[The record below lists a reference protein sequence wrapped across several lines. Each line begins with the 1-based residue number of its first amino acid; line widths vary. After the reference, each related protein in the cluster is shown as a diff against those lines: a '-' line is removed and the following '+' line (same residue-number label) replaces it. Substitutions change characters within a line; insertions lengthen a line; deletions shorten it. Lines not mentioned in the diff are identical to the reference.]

1 MASSPFV
8 EEAELNELLLLPQ
21 PVLGIPVDTL
31 RLPGVLSMQLILE
44 EPQAAAA
51 AASAPPTAAAAGT
64 AGTESAALPPQTR

>member
-51 AASAPPTAAAAGT
+51 ASAPPTAAAAGT